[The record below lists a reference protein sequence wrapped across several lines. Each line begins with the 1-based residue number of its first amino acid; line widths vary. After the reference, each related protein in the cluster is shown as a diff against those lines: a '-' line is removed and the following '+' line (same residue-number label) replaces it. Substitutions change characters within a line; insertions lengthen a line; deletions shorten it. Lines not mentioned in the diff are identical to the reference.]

1 MQLRDVVIVFLK
13 LSLSTDRL
21 YSALQITNIIAL
33 CEAGANPRLG
43 ESPLNDDSVD
53 ADMKKLIQQ
62 KFNFASCSQL

>member
-21 YSALQITNIIAL
+21 CSALQIINITL
-33 CEAGANPRLG
+33 CEAGADPRLG